1 MNRVFLSRILGSA
14 ATLLGMSMLAFLL
27 VALAPGDPITAELR
41 FMGVPAN
48 PATVDALRRQY
59 DLDAPITHRY
69 VRWIGRVVR
78 LDLGTSIANGR
89 PVTDELV
96 RALPSTLAL
105 ALLSLGFIVVLSL
118 GAGAAA
124 SLRPGGFGA
133 RILQA
138 LTVAV
143 SSVPL
148 YWLALAAVV
157 VGSVTLGVTTVVS
170 ATWKE
175 NLLLPSMLLAMGPG
189 LTVGRVVRQK
199 IIDERLEDYVRLSAV
214 VGQAPWRI
222 LVLEIGRVVV
232 PSLASMWA
240 NSFGFLLGGSV
251 VIERIFDRPGLG
263 NLALQAIAARD
274 YPVLQAYLMLAGLLF
289 IAVNWTADLF
299 SAWADPRLRRGG
311 IHA

>member
-1 MNRVFLSRILGSA
+1 
-14 ATLLGMSMLAFLL
+14 
-27 VALAPGDPITAELR
+27 
-41 FMGVPAN
+41 
-48 PATVDALRRQY
+48 
-59 DLDAPITHRY
+59 
-69 VRWIGRVVR
+69 
-78 LDLGTSIANGR
+78 
-89 PVTDELV
+89 
-96 RALPSTLAL
+96 
-105 ALLSLGFIVVLSL
+105 
-118 GAGAAA
+118 
-124 SLRPGGFGA
+124 
-133 RILQA
+133 
-138 LTVAV
+138 VAV

-157 VGSVTLGVTTVVS
+157 IGSVTLGFTTVVS

-175 NLLLPSMLLAMGPG
+175 NLLLPSMLLALGPG
-189 LTVGRVVRQK
+189 LSIGRVVRQK

>member
-1 MNRVFLSRILGSA
+1 
-14 ATLLGMSMLAFLL
+14 
-27 VALAPGDPITAELR
+27 
-41 FMGVPAN
+41 
-48 PATVDALRRQY
+48 
-59 DLDAPITHRY
+59 
-69 VRWIGRVVR
+69 
-78 LDLGTSIANGR
+78 
-89 PVTDELV
+89 
-96 RALPSTLAL
+96 
-105 ALLSLGFIVVLSL
+105 
-118 GAGAAA
+118 
-124 SLRPGGFGA
+124 
-133 RILQA
+133 
-138 LTVAV
+138 
-143 SSVPL
+143 VPL

-175 NLLLPSMLLAMGPG
+175 NLLLPAMLLALGPG
-189 LTVGRVVRQK
+189 LSIGRVVRQK

-289 IAVNWTADLF
+289 ISVNRTADLF
-299 SAWADPRLRRGG
+299 SAWVDPRLRRGG